1 MSNVDRRVEVHA
13 AEFKFG
19 EAKTAFT
26 PSRPTLKRLYT
37 CALLFCAAAL
47 LSHSALAEAR
57 EMNITQRYLNIPIG
71 RETTMRVFQISVGG
85 NLGREFPAQLAEG
98 TIDYWVFIDVSE
110 FKGQVINLS
119 GPASQA
125 ALNRIYQDDKIEGS
139 ASLYKERDRPRFH
152 FTVKRGWSNDVNGPI
167 FYKGQYHMFWQA
179 FPFGVKWDTGFM
191 YWGHAISDDLIHWR
205 ELAPA
210 LMVDKLGSP
219 WSGSSFVDRNNDGGW
234 GKDALVLVYTA
245 FDRTSHKQVQCIAYS
260 TNGGVTF
267 ARIAGNPVL
276 DSNSEQGTND
286 TRDPKVFWNE
296 PTRHW
301 VMVLFEKDGMTFY
314 TSTDLKSWTRQSH
327 FSGLFECP
335 DFFELPVDGDR
346 SHLKWILH
354 GGSASYFTGSFDGR
368 TFTPESPKLSYAE
381 GKNANGEDILYAAQS
396 FADMPDGRRVQ
407 IAWGR
412 IKQENMPFNQMML
425 FPTEFRLTATSEGL
439 RLRATPIKE
448 IERLHQK
455 AHSWSGLTAVE
466 ANKRFQSIRSGF
478 LHVKLHATLKT
489 GAELR
494 IRYQGTE
501 LTSIQFGDLEDG
513 RVSVELLIDKS
524 VAEIFVNDGA
534 RYIIRELPVATTAHG
549 LEVET
554 GRQGTILDTV
564 EAFELKSMWNR
575 SQ

>member
-1 MSNVDRRVEVHA
+1 MFGVDRRVEARADCDSEDIQISFVRSMPA
-13 AEFKFG
+13 
-19 EAKTAFT
+19 
-26 PSRPTLKRLYT
+26 LKRMLSFALFL
-37 CALLFCAAAL
+37 CAVFCL
-47 LSHSALAEAR
+47 PHPVLGETR
-57 EMNITQRYLNIPIG
+57 EMNITQSFLSIPIG
-71 RETTMRVFQISVGG
+71 RDAKMQVFQIRVDGK
-85 NLGREFPAQLAEG
+85 LKREFPAQLAEG
-98 TIDYWVFIDVSE
+98 PIDYWIFIYVDE
-110 FKGQVINLS
+110 FKSQTITLS
-119 GPASQA
+119 GPSTQV
-125 ALNRIYQDDKIEGS
+125 ALSRIYQANKINGEDT
-139 ASLYKERDRPRFH
+139 LYKELNRPQFH

-191 YWGHAISDDLIHWR
+191 YWGHAISKDLIHWR

-210 LMVDKLGSP
+210 LMVDRLGSP
-219 WSGSSFVDRNNDGGW
+219 WSGSSLVDRNNEGGW

-245 FDRTSHKQVQCIAYS
+245 FDRISHKQVQCIAYS
-260 TNGGVTF
+260 TDGGITF
-267 ARIAGNPVL
+267 ARFAGNPVL

-286 TRDPKVFWNE
+286 TRDPRVFWYE

-301 VMVLFEKDGMTFY
+301 VMVLFEKDGMSFY

-327 FSGLFECP
+327 FGGLFECP

-354 GGSASYFTGSFDGR
+354 GGSASYFIGSFDGR

-381 GKNANGEDILYAAQS
+381 GKNVNGEDTLYAAQS

-425 FPTEFRLTATSEGL
+425 FPTEFSLKATSEGL

-513 RVSVELLIDKS
+513 RVSLELLIDKS

-554 GRQGTILDTV
+554 GLPGTILDTV
-564 EAFELKSMWNR
+564 EAFELKSMWNGR
-575 SQ
+575 Q